1 VRKIGLLSDPAML
14 RLLIAAKA
22 GLLPGLPAFRVVT
35 ITGLLFSATLAGYSA
50 GLDSALAS
58 VEAAIAVAPI
68 SALMASRLGA
78 G

>member
-14 RLLIAAKA
+14 RLVAAKA

-50 GLDSALAS
+50 GLAAALAS
-58 VEAAIAVAPI
+58 VEAAVAAEPIAAF
-68 SALMASRLGA
+68 MASRLGA